1 MFAKQV
7 LGLKEAQAA
16 LEAIIE
22 EASKDP
28 GRPVAA
34 AVVDDHC
41 EIVCAARIDGA
52 TPFYN
57 YMALKKARTAATIP
71 PFIPGNGTR
80 GWQEFL
86 HNRNYNVS
94 DFDPDHTRV
103 PGGVSVVKPGE
114 AIILGGIGVSGL
126 RSDEDE
132 AMALVGLRA
141 LQKAAWG
148 KASD

>member
-1 MFAKQV
+1 MFEKQV

-16 LEAIIE
+16 LAAIIE

-41 EIVCAARIDGA
+41 EIVGMMRMDGA
-52 TPFYN
+52 IPLYH
-57 YMALKKARTAATIP
+57 YMALKKARTAAMIP
-71 PFIPGNGTR
+71 PFITGKSTR

-86 HNRNYNVS
+86 NTRNYYVT
-94 DFDPDHTRV
+94 DFVPDHTRV
-103 PGGVSVVKPGE
+103 PGGAAIVKPGE
-114 AIILGGIGVSGL
+114 GIIFGGSGASGR

-132 AMALVGLRA
+132 ALAFIGLKA
-141 LQKAAWG
+141 LQKAAW
-148 KASD
+148 A